1 MWGIQNILQEAVEE
15 AIPKR
20 KNKQPNNNNKKK
32 NQRHKGNMFVWVIL
46 QIFMK
51 EEKENASQKGKGI
64 LN

>member
-1 MWGIQNILQEAVEE
+1 MWGVQNILQETVEE

-20 KNKQPNNNNKKK
+20 KNKQPNNNNK